1 MPDMTRSRFSIP
13 WVCGALAIFVCMM
26 WGMDFVLIKLGYS
39 QFSIASSDTGSIL
52 MFAGT
57 RFILSGIMTL
67 AVFSAVK
74 RKLMVLRKSNVVNA
88 CMLALFQTVG
98 QYVLLYL
105 GMARTSAVHASIFDS
120 TLVFFSILISSFVFH
135 QEKLSVNK
143 IFGCVLGFFGIV
155 VMNIGGSPEKSALLG
170 DVLVLLCAAFTG
182 LSHSLIKKFSQDD
195 DPVFLSGWQLL
206 LGGAALTAVGALMGG
221 SLRPSAPGAILT
233 LIALALISSVTGAL
247 WNALLKH
254 NPVSSVNIYFFAN
267 PVFGVIFS
275 ALILGETGQIL
286 RIQSIMALVL
296 ICAGILM
303 INFRSRKKK

>member
-1 MPDMTRSRFSIP
+1 
-13 WVCGALAIFVCMM
+13 M

-67 AVFSAVK
+67 AVLSAVK
-74 RKLMVLRKSNVVNA
+74 RKLMLLRKSNVVNA

-120 TLVFFSILISSFVFH
+120 TLVFFSILISGFVFH

-206 LGGAALTAVGALMGG
+206 LGGAYRRRRAYGRLTPAFGTG
-221 SLRPSAPGAILT
+221 SHSYTDRART
-233 LIALALISSVTGAL
+233 D
-247 WNALLKH
+247 
-254 NPVSSVNIYFFAN
+254 
-267 PVFGVIFS
+267 IFS
-275 ALILGETGQIL
+275 HRSAVERTSEAQSGVFRQHLFLCKP
-286 RIQSIMALVL
+286 RIRRDLFSPDT
-296 ICAGILM
+296 
-303 INFRSRKKK
+303 R

>member
-67 AVFSAVK
+67 AVLSAVK
-74 RKLMVLRKSNVVNA
+74 RKLMLLRKSNVVNA

-120 TLVFFSILISSFVFH
+120 TLVFFSILISGFVFH

-170 DVLVLLCAAFTG
+170 DVLVPG
-182 LSHSLIKKFSQDD
+182 NE
-195 DPVFLSGWQLL
+195 
-206 LGGAALTAVGALMGG
+206 M
-221 SLRPSAPGAILT
+221 RPSAPGAILT

-303 INFRSRKKK
+303 INFRSRKKN

>member
-1 MPDMTRSRFSIP
+1 
-13 WVCGALAIFVCMM
+13 M

-67 AVFSAVK
+67 AVLSAVK
-74 RKLMVLRKSNVVNA
+74 GKLMLLRKSNAVNA

-120 TLVFFSILISSFVFH
+120 TLVFFSILISGIVFH

-155 VMNIGGSPEKSALLG
+155 VMNLGGSPEKSALLG

-195 DPVFLSGWQLL
+195 DPAFLSGWQLL
-206 LGGAALTAVGALMGG
+206 LGG

-233 LIALALISSVTGAL
+233 LVVLALISSVTGAL

-303 INFRSRKKK
+303 INFRSRKKN

>member
-1 MPDMTRSRFSIP
+1 M
-13 WVCGALAIFVCMM
+13 
-26 WGMDFVLIKLGYS
+26 
-39 QFSIASSDTGSIL
+39 
-52 MFAGT
+52 
-57 RFILSGIMTL
+57 
-67 AVFSAVK
+67 
-74 RKLMVLRKSNVVNA
+74 
-88 CMLALFQTVG
+88 
-98 QYVLLYL
+98 
-105 GMARTSAVHASIFDS
+105 
-120 TLVFFSILISSFVFH
+120 
-135 QEKLSVNK
+135 NK

-286 RIQSIMALVL
+286 RIQSIMVLVL

>member
-1 MPDMTRSRFSIP
+1 MPDMTRSRLSIP

-67 AVFSAVK
+67 AAVK
-74 RKLMVLRKSNVVNA
+74 RKLMLLRKSNVVNA

-206 LGGAALTAVGALMGG
+206 LGGAALTAVGVLMGG

-303 INFRSRKKK
+303 INFRSRKKN

>member
-67 AVFSAVK
+67 AVLSAVK
-74 RKLMVLRKSNVVNA
+74 RKLMLLRKSNVVNA

-206 LGGAALTAVGALMGG
+206 LGGAALL
-221 SLRPSAPGAILT
+221 LRRKHKKQRAQV
-233 LIALALISSVTGAL
+233 ALALISSVTGAL

>member
-1 MPDMTRSRFSIP
+1 
-13 WVCGALAIFVCMM
+13 
-26 WGMDFVLIKLGYS
+26 
-39 QFSIASSDTGSIL
+39 

-67 AVFSAVK
+67 AVLSAVK
-74 RKLMVLRKSNVVNA
+74 RKLMLLRKSNVVNA

-120 TLVFFSILISSFVFH
+120 TLVFFSILISGFVFH

-303 INFRSRKKK
+303 INFRSRKKN

>member
-67 AVFSAVK
+67 AVLSAVK
-74 RKLMVLRKSNVVNA
+74 RKLMLLRKSNVVNA

-120 TLVFFSILISSFVFH
+120 TLVFFSILISGFVFH

-206 LGGAALTAVGALMGG
+206 LGGALMGG

-303 INFRSRKKK
+303 INFRSRKKN

>member
-1 MPDMTRSRFSIP
+1 
-13 WVCGALAIFVCMM
+13 
-26 WGMDFVLIKLGYS
+26 
-39 QFSIASSDTGSIL
+39 
-52 MFAGT
+52 
-57 RFILSGIMTL
+57 
-67 AVFSAVK
+67 
-74 RKLMVLRKSNVVNA
+74 
-88 CMLALFQTVG
+88 
-98 QYVLLYL
+98 
-105 GMARTSAVHASIFDS
+105 
-120 TLVFFSILISSFVFH
+120 
-135 QEKLSVNK
+135 
-143 IFGCVLGFFGIV
+143 
-155 VMNIGGSPEKSALLG
+155 MNIGGSPEKSALLG

-221 SLRPSAPGAILT
+221 SLWPSAPGAILT

-303 INFRSRKKK
+303 INFRSRKKN

>member
-1 MPDMTRSRFSIP
+1 
-13 WVCGALAIFVCMM
+13 M

-67 AVFSAVK
+67 AVLSAVK
-74 RKLMVLRKSNVVNA
+74 RKLMLLRKSNVVNA

-206 LGGAALTAVGALMGG
+206 LGG